1 MLAGNINVP
10 PRRPNVRGRGSESSN
25 SRRARHPSEVA
36 GGVFLVRDVPLGLLT
51 KGELTMYHYQCD
63 WCGEQIRVASE
74 QHVRANIALV
84 TDQTDYR
91 GKREEEAEPSRFFHV
106 TPRRSRD
113 EWDRLGLEVRNEEIG
128 DCCYTRA
135 LRAIEGSGWEE
146 PDAGLE
152 WRLVPVGARLTEDGA
167 IEEPSC
173 DPLDWEPLWTTS
185 THGHPIPRRD
195 DPRFRLLGSRLMPGV
210 LNGRRYLEADIKT
223 VGDLRRALAD
233 GSITRVRGVGPKIAE
248 IIKDAFEEFLASV
261 AAGELD
267 TSKGRAG
274 AVTA

>member
-1 MLAGNINVP
+1 
-10 PRRPNVRGRGSESSN
+10 
-25 SRRARHPSEVA
+25 VA

-63 WCGEQIRVASE
+63 WCGEQIRVSSE
-74 QHVRANIALV
+74 PYVRANIALV
-84 TDQTDYR
+84 TNQTDYR

-113 EWDRLGLEVRNEEIG
+113 EWDRLGLEVKNEAIS

-152 WRLVPVGARLTEDGA
+152 WRLVPVGTRLSDEGV
-167 IEEPSC
+167 EESSC
-173 DPLDWEPLWTTS
+173 DPLDGEPLWVVREDGGRRW
-185 THGHPIPRRD
+185 THGRED
-195 DPRFRLLGSRLMPGV
+195 DPRFALLGSRLTRGV
-210 LNGRRYLEADIKT
+210 SPARYLEAGIKT

-248 IIKDAFEEFLASV
+248 IIKDAFEEFLV
-261 AAGELD
+261 EAGELD
-267 TSKGRAG
+267 TAKGHAG
-274 AVTA
+274 AVAA